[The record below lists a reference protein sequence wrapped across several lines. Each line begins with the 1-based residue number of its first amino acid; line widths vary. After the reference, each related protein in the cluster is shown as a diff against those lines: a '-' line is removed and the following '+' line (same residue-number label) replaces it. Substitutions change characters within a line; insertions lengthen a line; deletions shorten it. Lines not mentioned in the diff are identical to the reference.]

1 MTDRIQQITSP
12 VVSGQPSVTL
22 MSQMRASETDSR
34 SRNFVSW
41 KALEP
46 PLFQPNTTG
55 KFKSVLLSKVNQ
67 LSVLPHALIIFNHAD
82 KHASYEAKQYVMEVL
97 KASGYY
103 Y

>member
-1 MTDRIQQITSP
+1 M
-12 VVSGQPSVTL
+12 VSGQPSVTL

-67 LSVLPHALIIFNHAD
+67 FSVLPHALIIFNHAD
-82 KHASYEAKQYVMEVL
+82 KHASYKAKQYVMEVL